1 MKNKKSK
8 RFNPLLGTAT
18 PQHHRMLCTA
28 MMSVSLIIA
37 CNAQASDVEVYHQGA
52 QFDKRLM
59 LMVDQSRTMGGAG
72 ALDLLKEY
80 PICVGKGVSNILG
93 SGGGLGLLGDK

>member
-59 LMVDQSRTMGGAG
+59 LMVDQSRTMGSRSTRFIKRISYLCGERC
-72 ALDLLKEY
+72 L
-80 PICVGKGVSNILG
+80 
-93 SGGGLGLLGDK
+93 